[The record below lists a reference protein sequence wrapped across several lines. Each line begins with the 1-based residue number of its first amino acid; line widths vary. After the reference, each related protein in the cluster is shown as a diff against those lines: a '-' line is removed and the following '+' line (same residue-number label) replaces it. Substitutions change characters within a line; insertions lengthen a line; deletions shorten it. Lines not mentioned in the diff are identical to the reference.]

1 MPKKEN
7 AKLEEKSKINDVR
20 IEMLLTRI
28 VTYPGYGINNITK
41 NMTAF
46 DFRNTDLLGDFLEK
60 NMDVRVQ
67 RSILRIGMCG
77 RHRRVI
83 LHSAPGL

>member
-46 DFRNTDLLGDFLEK
+46 DFRNKDLLINVLE
-60 NMDVRVQ
+60 NYV
-67 RSILRIGMCG
+67 
-77 RHRRVI
+77 
-83 LHSAPGL
+83 